1 VIPIA
6 LIERQPAN
14 HPVDIGLGEGIAR
27 QPLRPDACHV
37 QRLNID
43 DLLNGSAVRLE
54 IGRAVVPVCAHGE
67 RSRAVE
73 FSSHTSEFSSA
84 ALGATDPARK
94 RMRIPGEH
102 ADGGP
107 GFQFSARAW

>member
-1 VIPIA
+1 MIPIA
-6 LIERQPAN
+6 LIECPPAN

-54 IGRAVVPVCAHGE
+54 TRRAVAPVCAHGE

-73 FSSHTSEFSSA
+73 FSSHTNEFSSA

-94 RMRIPGEH
+94 RMRKPGEH

-107 GFQFSARAW
+107 GFLFSARAW